1 MADNELDNL
10 WASAVSHRTY
20 EVYQAGF
27 KAYALFIATCSS
39 IWSSSLPPISEEL
52 LLRFVAHC
60 HKHQNLR
67 YATIKTYLCGVRF
80 MYLKAGVPNP
90 WTLGNLTRLH
100 TIVGAVKRQQGCTVY
115 VRLTITSSILTK
127 LCHLLDQGVFT
138 SSLNIMLKAVCCL
151 AFFAFLRCGEFT
163 CDRFSPH
170 VNLCFNS
177 VVFASDLSSLT
188 LTLQSSKT
196 DPFRKG
202 VNIVLHRMNTAIC
215 PVHNM
220 LTYMYHRKQSGTSP
234 HDPLFVSPSGSA
246 LSRKF
251 FIQCLKTLLSMA
263 GYDDK
268 AYNGHSFRI
277 GAATSAA
284 SKGVPDHMI
293 QTLGRWTSACYTR
306 YIRTSQ
312 VSIRKAQIAMA
323 QK

>member
-115 VRLTITSSILTK
+115 VRLPITSSILTK

-177 VVFASDLSSLT
+177 V
-188 LTLQSSKT
+188 KT